1 MVSVKDKIRQASDRA
16 KESVEVPEWD
26 VTIEVRSM
34 SAKQRARFAT
44 LIDSGVA
51 GDRVEGLWTNILTS
65 CCFDPETGEALFDVS
80 DMEWLL
86 EEKSGAVIDR
96 IVAACLEVSGLTPKA
111 VDDAGKSS

>member
-1 MVSVKDKIRQASDRA
+1 
-16 KESVEVPEWD
+16 
-26 VTIEVRSM
+26 M

-44 LIDSGVA
+44 LIDNGVA

-65 CCFDPETGEALFDVS
+65 CCFDPDTGEALFELS
-80 DMEWLL
+80 DMDWLF

-96 IVAACLEVSGLTPKA
+96 IVTSCLEVSGLTPKA